1 MSWTSAIDTFA
12 QESGISK
19 PLAENILTLT
29 ELLERVLEGRG
40 AKDLLTLST
49 DLPSLTSDLFE
60 VLNTSAGA
68 GEKAVEGAVEEAG
81 EEAFEGSVEGSA
93 VGAAV
98 GADEDS
104 VVGAE
109 DHWDEYGS
117 PINPKKTMDE
127 SGEATELF
135 IAIRERVASLTQDQL
150 AELLRLT
157 TIFFHLVNSLE
168 QHEIIRIN
176 RERAI
181 RRGESGALPDSIEEA
196 VLRLKELGFSYEA
209 AADLFSHLDIQP
221 TITAHPTEA
230 RRRSILNKQESI
242 TALID
247 RLALERLTPMERQTT
262 LHRILSEILLLLST
276 DEVRPERL
284 TVKDEV
290 ENGLFYFT
298 GAIWSTIPR
307 LYDEIEDAF
316 MRHYGRAPAM
326 PVVLKYRS
334 WIGSDRDG
342 NPNVT
347 YRLTWS
353 TFLEQQRAV
362 LQMYHRD
369 LQQIRRYLSVSQNLT
384 SISEELENSLRADRE
399 EVPLS
404 ESFQR
409 HYQNEPYRRK
419 VTHMMHRIRRK
430 LEEDAD
436 EGKAGVEFGGRVGRG
451 VDGSL
456 DSGSS
461 AGSGAGSGAGSARM
475 GYSSENFVRDL
486 GLIRDSLREHGFRD
500 VADSGPLNDLYIRA
514 ETFGFHMAALDIR
527 QHSEVHERTVAE
539 LLQAAN
545 VTSGY
550 GELPEEEKIALLS
563 KELMNPRPLAP
574 VHKVFSAETLETL
587 RVFRMIKEILHRE
600 PDAIG
605 SYIISMTHGVS
616 DLLEV
621 LLLAKQEGLWWVDEG
636 EVHSLLDV
644 VPLYETIDDLQR
656 SAELTRAFLSQEVY
670 RGQLEARNRFQEI
683 MLGYSD
689 SNKDGGYWMANWALQ
704 KAQLELGEVLREME
718 IDFRLFHGRGGTVGR
733 GGGRSNKAILAL
745 PTVANNGRIRFTE
758 QGEIISFRYSL
769 PEITHRHL
777 EQVINAVVRITSGE
791 KNDQEEAEDLRNQW
805 MQRLADEAMKQY
817 RALID
822 HPGFWD
828 WFVSVTPV
836 QHIGKLPIASRPVS
850 RATSGNLSF
859 GSLRAIPWVFAWTQ
873 VRYNIPGWYGFG
885 TAFER
890 LMEEWPELAERAGE
904 WYQDG
909 RFFKTI
915 VDNAQREMARTHL
928 LTAESYHNRVASA
941 KGGEEKVSSHFQ
953 QWIEEDYRKAE
964 RVIQAITGQEQLLDN
979 SPVIQRSID
988 FRNRFT
994 FPLNMMQIELLH
1006 RWERA
1011 SDEERDQLEKI
1022 LQLSINGVA
1031 AAMQSTG

>member
-1 MSWTSAIDTFA
+1 MSWTAAIDTFA
-12 QESGISK
+12 IESGISK

-29 ELLERVLEGRG
+29 ELLEKVLEGRDS
-40 AKDLLTLST
+40 KDLLTLST
-49 DLPSLTSDLFE
+49 DLPSLTSDLFALLGSDDKADEGE
-60 VLNTSAGA
+60 VGFGA
-68 GEKAVEGAVEEAG
+68 QEGEDEGLREDAVAVGVEEG
-81 EEAFEGSVEGSA
+81 IS
-93 VGAAV
+93 
-98 GADEDS
+98 ADED
-104 VVGAE
+104 
-109 DHWDEYGS
+109 GS
-117 PINPKKTMDE
+117 PINPNKPKNTPTQDAR
-127 SGEATELF
+127 EATALL
-135 IAIRERVASLTQDQL
+135 ADIRERVAKLSREQLT
-150 AELLRLT
+150 ELLRLT

-196 VLRLKELGFSYEA
+196 VLRLKELGFGYEEA
-209 AADLFSHLDIQP
+209 AELFAHLDIQP

-262 LHRILSEILLLLST
+262 MHRILSEILLLLST

-316 MRHYGRAPAM
+316 LRHYGKAPAI

-347 YRLTWS
+347 YQLTWS

-369 LQQIRRYLSVSQNLT
+369 LQQIRRYLSVSQNLS
-384 SISEELENSLRADRE
+384 SISEELEASLGVDRE

-419 VTHMMHRIRRK
+419 VTHMMHRIRRR
-430 LEEDAD
+430 LEGDVAD
-436 EGKAGVEFGGRVGRG
+436 SGVGEMPGGVSGG
-451 VDGSL
+451 LDG
-456 DSGSS
+456 SGSS
-461 AGSGAGSGAGSARM
+461 NYRSAD
-475 GYSSENFVRDL
+475 FVQDL
-486 GLIRDSLREHGFRD
+486 RLIRDSLRQNGFQD

-514 ETFGFHMAALDIR
+514 ETFGFHMAALDVR

-539 LLQAAN
+539 LLEAAN
-545 VTSGY
+545 VTSQY
-550 GELPEEEKIALLS
+550 HSMTEDEKISLLS
-563 KELMNPRPLAP
+563 NELMNPRPLAP
-574 VHKVFSAETLETL
+574 VHKVFRDETQETL
-587 RVFRMIKEILHRE
+587 RVFGMIREILKRE
-600 PDAIG
+600 PEAIG

-621 LLLAKQEGLWWVDEG
+621 LLLAKQEGLWWMDEG
-636 EVHSLLDV
+636 QVHSLIDV

-670 RGQLEARNRFQEI
+670 QGQLRARNRFQEI

-791 KNDQEEAEDLRNQW
+791 KSDEQEAGDLRNEW

-817 RALID
+817 RELID

-850 RATSGNLSF
+850 RAASGNLTF

-928 LTAESYHNRVASA
+928 LTAKSYHGRVVPS
-941 KGGEEKVSSHFQ
+941 GDSRDLHPSSKSGARFH
-953 QWIEEDYRKAE
+953 QWIEEDFRKAE
-964 RVIQAITGQEQLLDN
+964 RVIRAITGQEHLLDN

-994 FPLNMMQIELLH
+994 FPLNVMQIELLN
-1006 RWERA
+1006 RWESA
-1011 SDEERDQLEKI
+1011 SEQERDALEKT